1 MDSIDILC
9 INCETLIPQ
18 MHIDAHCKSC
28 TQPISQFSPP
38 QDDLLQ
44 INQRLQKLKISLERF
59 GQSSAK
65 SDQIEVL
72 SFLVRKCAELIC
84 IKSISLENLKLCLC
98 INEGLKAYSKVK
110 DNDILLLVN
119 FERLKVCG
127 KSKAKV
133 MLDRIR
139 KQPIEK
145 NTFLF
150 DGFENGEL
158 YKITEEEE
166 SRIGSELQGFCF
178 SNLQS
183 VVSLKPGSNLSI
195 THSSV
200 SSFCDNG
207 TGAAGLSHDEM
218 KKKFYAKCLKFRIK
232 GIPKDSR
239 IGNQEVENKGNQ
251 KGEMSELKGG
261 RKNRDL
267 DQISDLFQEA
277 LEKKIPIEKWDQFIL
292 ENLTE

>member
-28 TQPISQFSPP
+28 TQPISQFSPSH
-38 QDDLLQ
+38 DGLLQ
-44 INQRLQKLKISLERF
+44 INQRLQKLKTSLERF

-65 SDQIEVL
+65 PDQIEVI

-84 IKSISLENLKLCLC
+84 IKSVSLENLKLCLC
-98 INEGLKAYSKVK
+98 INEGLKVYSKVK
-110 DNDILLLVN
+110 ESDIVLLVN

-133 MLDRIR
+133 MLDGIR

-145 NTFLF
+145 TSFLF
-150 DGFENGEL
+150 DGFENGDL

-166 SRIGSELQGFCF
+166 SRKGSELQGFCF

-183 VVSLKPGSNLSI
+183 VVSLKPGSNLSV
-195 THSSV
+195 TYSSV
-200 SSFCDNG
+200 SSFSENG
-207 TGAAGLSHDEM
+207 NGAVGLSHDEM
-218 KKKFYAKCLKFRIK
+218 KKNFYAKCLKFRIK
-232 GIPKDSR
+232 GIPKRVDR
-239 IGNQEVENKGNQ
+239 EVEDKDKEERAQ
-251 KGEMSELKGG
+251 VKGEG
-261 RKNRDL
+261 RNRNL
-267 DQISDLFQEA
+267 DQISDLFKEA
-277 LEKKIPIEKWDQFIL
+277 IDKKIPMEKWDQFIL
-292 ENLTE
+292 ENLAE